1 MLGDAGWRAWRR
13 ARYRVL
19 QFKKAVGASLAPLSP
34 AEETKVRAVLPD
46 RAWPLFAA
54 MPRADQRHSLEV
66 WRTLSG
72 QGRDAPALTQ
82 AALLHDCAKHRG
94 GITLAH
100 RVAVVLLRAFRPELL
115 ATWAEAP
122 VPGPGGWRQPFWA
135 HAHHP
140 GLSAALAEAAGCDPI
155 AVALIRRHQVVETDD
170 TDDASTYGLL
180 AALQAADD
188 DN

>member
-1 MLGDAGWRAWRR
+1 MRAGERGGVP
-13 ARYRVL
+13 RYRVL
-19 QFKKAVGASLAPLSP
+19 QFQKAVGASLAPLTP
-34 AEETKVRAVLPD
+34 AEEMKVRAVLPD
-46 RAWPLFAA
+46 RAWLLFAA
-54 MPRADQRHSLEV
+54 MPRVDQRHSMEV
-66 WRTLSG
+66 WRTLSA

-100 RVAVVLLRAFRPELL
+100 RVAVVLLRAFRPELV

-122 VPGPGGWRQPFWA
+122 APGPGGWRQPFWA

-140 GLSAALAEAAGCDPI
+140 ELSAALAEAAGCDPI
-155 AVALIRRHQVVETDD
+155 AVALIRRHQVVSRPDD
-170 TDDASTYGLL
+170 TDDASMYGLL